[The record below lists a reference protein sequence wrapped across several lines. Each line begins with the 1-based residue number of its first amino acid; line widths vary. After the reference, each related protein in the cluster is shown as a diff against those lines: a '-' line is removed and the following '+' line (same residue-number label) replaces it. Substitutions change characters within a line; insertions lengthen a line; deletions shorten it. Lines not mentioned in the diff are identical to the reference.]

1 LPNNNREI
9 KIDRGIEEGQKIV
22 YKELGNETAGFKSSD
37 LVFVI
42 KELPHPMFK
51 RKGNDLLYVAK
62 VSLANAIAAD
72 PI

>member
-1 LPNNNREI
+1 
-9 KIDRGIEEGQKIV
+9 
-22 YKELGNETAGFKSSD
+22 
-37 LVFVI
+37 VFVI